1 MTGRAT
7 FAMATPLSQRILRA
21 MATRKATRTEKSL
34 AMCFR
39 GQDTHYSFTGN
50 LYKALYDK
58 RIHHFFDD
66 DKLQSGEEI

>member
-1 MTGRAT
+1 
-7 FAMATPLSQRILRA
+7 MALHSPLSYDVFI
-21 MATRKATRTEKSL
+21 S
-34 AMCFR
+34 FR